1 MHLEIHIEVRQDR
14 PAKKNQIRNVKNT
27 LERFSKNVEV
37 KDKEIKIMRLIEI
50 KNQLKNSNIKLTD
63 FLEE

>member
-1 MHLEIHIEVRQDR
+1 MHIEVRQDR
-14 PAKKNQIRNVKNT
+14 HCKKKKNQIRNVKNT
-27 LERFSKNVEV
+27 LERFSKNEEV

-50 KNQLKNSNIKLTD
+50 KNQLKNSNIKLID